1 MSQNRTLQ
9 NQATQYLEGL
19 TGTDGIFLRE
29 VLVLRTG
36 ETSAN
41 RKVLDCRAANVDS
54 RVREPCVMKG
64 LYRCIHEN

>member
-29 VLVLRTG
+29 VLVLRTR

-41 RKVLDCRAANVDS
+41 RKVLDCRVANVDS
-54 RVREPCVMKG
+54 
-64 LYRCIHEN
+64 